1 MNNRKN
7 KYRNGFKT
15 LFIMLASITIISC
28 GGGDDNSKKM
38 PEEIAFEFVD
48 AVYNKKDLEL
58 IKGHST
64 DKLAKLASHYRSIKS
79 IQRHLMSLRLDA
91 ATIQI
96 TDVGGDFFRKS
107 KKDTKVELHIR
118 GEREGGIV
126 ADDRFLTLT
135 WQDNRWKVAKVS
147 KS

>member
-1 MNNRKN
+1 MNNITKSYPN
-7 KYRNGFKT
+7 IVKSIVI
-15 LFIMLASITIISC
+15 LLATIGIISC
-28 GGGDDNSKKM
+28 GGDDNSKKM

-64 DKLAKLASHYRSIKS
+64 AKLEKLADHYRSIKS
-79 IQRHLMSLRLDA
+79 IQRHIMDLRLDS
-91 ATIQI
+91 ATIQV

-118 GEREGGIV
+118 GNWQGGIV

-135 WQDNRWKVAKVS
+135 WQDNRWRVAKIN